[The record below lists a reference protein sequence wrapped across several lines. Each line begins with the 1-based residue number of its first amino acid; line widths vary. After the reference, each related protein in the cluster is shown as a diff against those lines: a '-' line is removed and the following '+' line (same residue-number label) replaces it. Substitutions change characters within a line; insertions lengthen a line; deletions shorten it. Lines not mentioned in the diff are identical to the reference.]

1 MPDISSRFRSY
12 AVQIIKTLFWPLA
25 ITIPLAACGQHAQSS
40 RPLPPAPYAYLSLTA
55 CRHYPSNIVE
65 CQLDYGTQF
74 GRHRLGPVQQV
85 SRDLATNLDGSRYQI
100 TACWP
105 VSRVQRELPN
115 FTCRSLT
122 GSQVPMPVRC
132 WSRVEPLFVW
142 RASWAIETRSSIDGS
157 RIVGRAY
164 TIDFV
169 EYFSRR
175 YRPSG

>member
-1 MPDISSRFRSY
+1 M
-12 AVQIIKTLFWPLA
+12 QIIKTLFWPLA

-115 FTCRSLT
+115 FTCRISRA
-122 GSQVPMPVRC
+122 VRC
-132 WSRVEPLFVW
+132 RCRFGAGQGWNRCSFGAHPGRSRPDRVSMEAGSLV
-142 RASWAIETRSSIDGS
+142 ALTRLILWNIFQDDIDL
-157 RIVGRAY
+157 RDKTCTPVI
-164 TIDFV
+164 F
-169 EYFSRR
+169 FS
-175 YRPSG
+175 

>member
-1 MPDISSRFRSY
+1 MR
-12 AVQIIKTLFWPLA
+12 IIKTLFWPLA

-115 FTCRSLT
+115 FTCRISHGQSGADA
-122 GSQVPMPVRC
+122 GSVLVKGGTAVRLARILGDRDQIEYRWKPDR
-132 WSRVEPLFVW
+132 WSRLH
-142 RASWAIETRSSIDGS
+142 D
-157 RIVGRAY
+157 
-164 TIDFV
+164 
-169 EYFSRR
+169 
-175 YRPSG
+175 